1 MNVRNRASTAL
12 VAALGLVALLAP
24 TVSEAAPA
32 ITVPGVTS
40 RASATTASVGVTAPT
55 RVVEVQSGAVSV
67 STPGSTAIPY
77 YVYLDSFHITNT
89 RALEN
94 DTDLVDLTAMQ
105 PPAQAQSVT
114 WGPQDV
120 GDGDHAVGIAL
131 GPYAMAS
138 NSSSLLTFNYSIVN
152 NGFGNT
158 QSLLNQMTSKGVAAT
173 AAAVGGV
180 IGGPVGAVVGAGAD
194 YLAGLFASVIF
205 PNCDGVVA
213 TDIVGPLTG
222 AQLASLTASGDYRIT
237 RHYAGTNSPVG
248 CGSNSSYDVSWR
260 ISQTPPPPPS
270 TGGVG
275 GAGGQGSGL
284 GGGKHLLN

>member
-1 MNVRNRASTAL
+1 MNVRKRASTAL
-12 VAALGLVALLAP
+12 VAALGVAALLAP

-32 ITVPGVTS
+32 IPVPGVT
-40 RASATTASVGVTAPT
+40 SATTASVGVTAPT
-55 RVVEVQSGAVSV
+55 RVVEVPSGAVSV
-67 STPGSTAIPY
+67 STTGSPSIPY

-89 RALEN
+89 RALDN

-120 GDGDHAVGIAL
+120 GDGDHAVGLAL

-152 NGFGNT
+152 NGYGST
-158 QSLLNQMTSKGVAAT
+158 QSMLTQMTSKGAAAT
-173 AAAVGGV
+173 VAAVGGV

-194 YLAGLFASVIF
+194 YLAGLFAGVIF

-213 TDIVGPLTG
+213 TDVVGPLTG
-222 AQLASLTASGDYRIT
+222 AQLASLTAAGDYRVT
-237 RHYAGTNSPVG
+237 RHYAGTDSPVG

-284 GGGKHLLN
+284 GGGKHQLN